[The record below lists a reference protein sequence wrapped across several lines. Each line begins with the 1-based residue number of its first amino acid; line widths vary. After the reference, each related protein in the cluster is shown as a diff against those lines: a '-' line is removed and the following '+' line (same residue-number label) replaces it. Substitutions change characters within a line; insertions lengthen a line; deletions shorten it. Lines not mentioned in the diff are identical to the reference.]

1 MNPLAWGAKTSL
13 QQSNS
18 AVFQVWVSTRR
29 PMRRRRPQPGV
40 IAHLLASAWN
50 VTKAGCQEV
59 PWHPRQIPACSG
71 EGAETE
77 FSDLLQQNRA
87 WLTIFSTLNKGCIHE
102 PLNWRCLQN
111 VHPL

>member
-1 MNPLAWGAKTSL
+1 MCRLGPIGRICADKTDGIPGRQWAVPAYEPLGWGAKTSL

-18 AVFQVWVSTRR
+18 AVSQAWVSTRR

-40 IAHLLASAWN
+40 IVHLPVSAWN

-77 FSDLLQQNRA
+77 CSDLLQQNRA
-87 WLTIFSTLNKGCIHE
+87 
-102 PLNWRCLQN
+102 R
-111 VHPL
+111 